1 PVIRTLADSNGHA
14 LDAEKGLGVVVP
26 HRAQRAALQDAFPE
40 LSQLDPESGLPVLS
54 AIDTVE
60 RFQGGER
67 TGVLVSATES
77 DPGYLLMAGEFLLDP
92 RRLTVA
98 LSRAKRKLILVA
110 SRSVFSLFSPDEE
123 VFANAQLWKDLLHRT
138 CTVKLWEGDRIG
150 RRVQVWGGP

>member
-1 PVIRTLADSNGHA
+1 M
-14 LDAEKGLGVVVP
+14 VVP

-40 LSQLDPESGLPVLS
+40 LSALDPVSGLPVRS

-67 TGVLVSATES
+67 KAIVVSATES

-98 LSRAKRKLILVA
+98 LSRAKEKMILVA
-110 SRSVFSLFSPDEE
+110 SRSVFSLFSPDED
-123 VFANAQLWKDLLHRT
+123 VFANAQLWKNLLLRT
-138 CTVKLWEGDRIG
+138 CTVLLWEGERDG
-150 RRVQVWGGP
+150 QRVAVWGGKSDDGNVIGA

>member
-1 PVIRTLADSNGHA
+1 
-14 LDAEKGLGVVVP
+14 VVVP
-26 HRAQRAALQDAFPE
+26 HRAQRAALQDAFPQ
-40 LSQLDPESGLPVLS
+40 LSLLGPESGLPVQS

-67 TGVLVSATES
+67 TVILVSATES

-98 LSRAKRKLILVA
+98 LSRATRKLILVA

-123 VFANAQLWKDLLHRT
+123 TFMNAMLWKNLLANT
-138 CTVKLWEGDRIG
+138 CVAPLWEGEREG
-150 RRVQVWGGP
+150 VPVAVWGGSCPARPPGRRETAT